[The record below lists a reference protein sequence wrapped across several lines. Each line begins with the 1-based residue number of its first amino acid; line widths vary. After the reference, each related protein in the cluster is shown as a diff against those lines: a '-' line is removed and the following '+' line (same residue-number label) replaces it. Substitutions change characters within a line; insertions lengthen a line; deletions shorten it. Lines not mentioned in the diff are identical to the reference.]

1 MNYRNIEAVVTVA
14 KYMSFSEAA
23 YELNYSTSAIS
34 KQVASLEKALNCKI
48 FERNTK
54 STVRLTKKGQKILP
68 YIQNAYTSL
77 NILMENC
84 YKAENDAQI
93 TISYVNARSGRYLKP
108 ILVNYYKAYP
118 DVDISVKVLPDEEM
132 WKKLRQGETDLV
144 FRVLP
149 GEIGEYEGPNDA
161 YDTKGLIIIPV
172 ESFDFKI
179 AMREGHP
186 LCEKEHVKIEDLID
200 YQILHIRFG
209 DSFMGRMNY
218 DAFAKLFRDK
228 GLEPRIKLVN
238 DDSDLLILDL
248 VEGSDAVAP
257 VLDSRAAAARK
268 IVVRPLEGTPYKM
281 TVCLLCLRDGV
292 TPLVK
297 QLIEF
302 ITGRKLKI

>member
-1 MNYRNIEAVVTVA
+1 
-14 KYMSFSEAA
+14 MSFSEAA

-54 STVRLTKKGQKILP
+54 SSVKLTKKGQRMLP
-68 YIQNAYTSL
+68 YIQNAYTAL
-77 NILMENC
+77 NVLVENC
-84 YKAENDAQI
+84 YEPDGDAHI

-108 ILVNYYKAYP
+108 FLVSYYKAYP
-118 DVDISVKVLPDEEM
+118 EVDISVKVLPDEEM

-149 GEIGEYEGPNDA
+149 GDIAEYESPNNS
-161 YDTKGLIIIPV
+161 YDTRGVMIIPV

-186 LCEKEHVKIEDLID
+186 LSGRECVKIEELIN

-209 DSFMGRMNY
+209 DSFMGRINY
-218 DAFAKLFRDK
+218 DAFAKLFKDK

-257 VLDSRAAAARK
+257 VLDSRAAESRK
-268 IVVRPLEGTPYKM
+268 IIVKPLEGTPYKM
-281 TVCLLCLRDGV
+281 TVCLLCIKDSV
-292 TPLVK
+292 TPLVR
-297 QLIEF
+297 QFIEF
-302 ITGRKLKI
+302 ITGRKLMI